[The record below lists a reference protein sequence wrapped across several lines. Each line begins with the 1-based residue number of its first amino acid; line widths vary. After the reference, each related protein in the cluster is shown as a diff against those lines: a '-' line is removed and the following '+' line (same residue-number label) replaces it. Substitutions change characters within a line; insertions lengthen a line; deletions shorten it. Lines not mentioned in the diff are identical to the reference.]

1 MNNREDTLKFHSHT
15 TFYQSANLLRLL

>member
-1 MNNREDTLKFHSHT
+1 MNHREDTLKFHNHT